1 MIPRAAVQTDHGD
14 SPIYQRVTVTAPAR
28 LHLGFFDLNGEL
40 GRRFGSLGI
49 TLDAPVTQL
58 AVEPAGE
65 LSGVGPSSVRALDFA
80 ERLVRRLRLYD
91 GLRIV
96 VERAIPEH
104 AGLGSGTQIAVATGV
119 AIARLYGRDTTP
131 REIAGIL
138 DRGHRSGI
146 GIGSFESGGVLY
158 DGGRDDSDG
167 LPPILGR
174 FDFPEAWRILLIYDR
189 RRQGIRGSA
198 ETDAF
203 RNMPPFPAD
212 LSAGLCRL
220 VLMAALPALAEEN
233 VDRFGEAVAEL
244 QRVIGDYFAPVQGG
258 RFASPAVSEVLG
270 WFEAQGIR
278 GIGQSSWGPT
288 GFALIGGK
296 VEAHSLLQA
305 VRKKWASSGYLEFAV
320 CRGRNTGG
328 TIAVEEHATDRRA

>member
-1 MIPRAAVQTDHGD
+1 MIPRATVQTDQRD
-14 SPIYQRVTVTAPAR
+14 SPVYQRVTVTAPAR
-28 LHLGFFDLNGEL
+28 LHLGFFDLNGDL

-49 TLDAPVTQL
+49 TLDAPVTRL
-58 AVEPAGE
+58 SVAPAGE

-80 ERLVRRLRLYD
+80 ERAVRGLGLYD
-91 GLRIV
+91 GVRIV
-96 VERAIPEH
+96 VDEAIPEH
-104 AGLGSGTQIAVATGV
+104 AGLGSGTQIAIATGV
-119 AIARLYGRDTTP
+119 ALARLYGRETTP
-131 REIAGIL
+131 REIAAIL

-174 FDFPEAWRILLIYDR
+174 FDFPEAWRIILIFDR
-189 RRQGIRGSA
+189 RQLGIRGSA
-198 ETDAF
+198 EADAF
-203 RNMPPFPAD
+203 RSVPPFPAE

-220 VLMAALPALAEEN
+220 VLMSALPALAEGN
-233 VDRFGEAVAEL
+233 AHLFGEAVAEL

-258 RFASPAVSEVLG
+258 RFASPAVAEVLG
-270 WFEAQGIR
+270 WFEAQGIP

-288 GFALIGGK
+288 GFALIGG
-296 VEAHSLLQA
+296 EAEARTLLRA
-305 VRKKWASSGYLEFAV
+305 AREKWAKTDYLDFSL

-328 TIAVEEHATDRRA
+328 TVDITND